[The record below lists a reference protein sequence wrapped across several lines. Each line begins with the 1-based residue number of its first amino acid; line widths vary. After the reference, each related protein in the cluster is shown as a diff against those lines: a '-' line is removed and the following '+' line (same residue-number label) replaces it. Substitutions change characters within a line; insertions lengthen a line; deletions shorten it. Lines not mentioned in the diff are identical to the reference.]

1 VCSAGSRASAHPDD
15 AIVRGAGFGGWG
27 GWGGEGAVAAGD
39 VGEGTCGEAPI
50 HM

>member
-1 VCSAGSRASAHPDD
+1 MCSAGSRASAHPDD
-15 AIVRGAGFGGWG
+15 AIVRGAGFGV
-27 GWGGEGAVAAGD
+27 WGGEGAVAAGD